1 MNLAEIEDRIAKC
14 NKIMGENPNSQIF
27 AALADA
33 YRKKGQLDEAFR
45 ICQNGLRIH
54 PNYVSAHMVMARI
67 NLDKGMYDWAEIEV
81 NKAVVL
87 EGSSFATDLLLSEI
101 YIRKGEFAKASKIL
115 DKLQKVDS
123 NNAQVQRLVEL
134 CQQIPRESAEQ
145 IQPGST
151 KSESGTVPKREEA
164 KAVHHDKSTSEKGKE
179 QGEPQKDSSLSIEG
193 FIDTLSKIGGIQG
206 ILLVNNDGLVGV
218 SRWLDETSSDEF
230 GAVVREIESTIQTQ
244 LGKSRF
250 GEYESLL
257 IESENLIISMMPMKD
272 SMLMIKGSN
281 KLNLGTLKM
290 KMNSLIGKLD
300 KDFLK

>member
-81 NKAVVL
+81 NKAAVL

-101 YIRKGEFAKASKIL
+101 YIRKGEFSKATKIL
-115 DKLQKVDS
+115 DKLQKIDS
-123 NNAQVQRLVEL
+123 ANAQVQKLLEL
-134 CQQIPRESAEQ
+134 CQRIPLESAEQ
-145 IQPGST
+145 IQPGSA
-151 KSESGTVPKREEA
+151 SPKPGRPAPSQAEKPAEEKPPAEEA
-164 KAVHHDKSTSEKGKE
+164 KASKA
-179 QGEPQKDSSLSIEG
+179 PPKDDSLSIED
-193 FIDTLSKIGGIQG
+193 FIDKLSKIGGIDG
-206 ILLVNNDGLVGV
+206 ILLVNNEGLVGA
-218 SRWLDETSSDEF
+218 SRWLDDTSSDEF
-230 GAVVREIESTIQTQ
+230 GAVVREIESTIQSQ

-250 GEYESLL
+250 GEYENLL
-257 IESENLIISMMPMKD
+257 IESENLIISMTPMKD

-281 KLNLGTLKM
+281 KLNLGTLKL
-290 KMNSLIGKLD
+290 KMHSLLEKLD

>member
-101 YIRKGEFAKASKIL
+101 YIRKGEFSKATKLL
-115 DKLQKVDS
+115 DKLQKIDS
-123 NNAQVQRLVEL
+123 ANSQVQKLLEL
-134 CQQIPRESAEQ
+134 CQRIPLESAEQ

-151 KSESGTVPKREEA
+151 GQKPEKAAPKRSAKTAEEKPQPPRA
-164 KAVHHDKSTSEKGKE
+164 DTPKE
-179 QGEPQKDSSLSIEG
+179 ASGSDSLSIED
-193 FIDTLSKIGGIQG
+193 FIDKLSKIGGIDG

-218 SRWLDETSSDEF
+218 SRWLDDTSQDEF
-230 GAVVREIESTIQTQ
+230 GAVVREIEATIQAQ

-250 GEYESLL
+250 GEYENLL
-257 IESENLIISMMPMKD
+257 IESENLIISMTPMKD
-272 SMLMIKGSN
+272 SMLMIKGSS
-281 KLNLGTLKM
+281 KLNLGTLKL
-290 KMNSLIGKLD
+290 KMHSLLGKLD